1 MKSKRIQS
9 GRKLELNKNTIANL
23 TGKEMKEI
31 KGGRKDPCW
40 ENLWTLYHCDVVYT
54 GEPE

>member
-40 ENLWTLYHCDVVYT
+40 ENLWTLYYCDVVYT